1 MSKNTS
7 DESSEDEFDEE
18 ELQRNFD
25 DEASLIVQTDTLPKK
40 SSERYLL
47 VYDAY
52 KDWQKEHAKSLSN
65 SEEKNL
71 IVYFSELKLKL
82 KPTTLWSIW
91 SMLKKTL
98 ATRDDVNINNFI
110 TLKSLIKNN
119 SKGLL
124 NLLREPT
131 KSAVLKWDEIKK
143 FMDEAPDFVYLG
155 TKVVLVFG
163 ICGALRSDEIKN
175 MLVQDVEDLNNKYL
189 VSINVNKNDY
199 PGRFIIGNLFYDKV
213 KQYIDARPTDFGE
226 NRFFIQF
233 SKGKCTRQPMGRH
246 KIGQVPA
253 MIAEFLGLQNPKA
266 YTGHCFRR
274 TAATLLSESG
284 ANMQMIKQMG
294 RWRSDLI
301 AQGYIENS
309 LLNKQLIFNGI
320 VQSVRK
326 SPITSH
332 FDESTSSIP
341 CMSMT
346 TSKNH
351 CIQENITVPSTSN
364 CEQLNAGQICVPSS
378 CASEIDILELDLQWK
393 DFADDF
399 ESNNNQISGTEN
411 FGTDFVTGKKKI
423 IKTIQPSGS
432 ISGNR
437 TTFHQKSPVKII
449 FNKSSQIQPPAKK
462 NETNKRE

>member
-7 DESSEDEFDEE
+7 DESSEDEFNEE

-25 DEASLIVQTDTLPKK
+25 DEASLIVQTDTSPKK

-119 SKGLL
+119 SKGYK
-124 NLLREPT
+124 PT

-143 FMDEAPDFVYLG
+143 FMNEAPDFVYLG

-175 MLVQDVEDLNNKYL
+175 MLVQDVEDLNNK
-189 VSINVNKNDY
+189 
-199 PGRFIIGNLFYDKV
+199 
-213 KQYIDARPTDFGE
+213 
-226 NRFFIQF
+226 
-233 SKGKCTRQPMGRH
+233 
-246 KIGQVPA
+246 
-253 MIAEFLGLQNPKA
+253 
-266 YTGHCFRR
+266 
-274 TAATLLSESG
+274 
-284 ANMQMIKQMG
+284 
-294 RWRSDLI
+294 
-301 AQGYIENS
+301 
-309 LLNKQLIFNGI
+309 
-320 VQSVRK
+320 K

-378 CASEIDILELDLQWK
+378 CANEIDILELDLQWK

-462 NETNKRE
+462 MKLIRENEPEKIHVSKSATAYTIGKDMSPAVHKCSGFTFMDQCTFNNCSFNMSPCRCDLDKENQYSNQSN

>member
-175 MLVQDVEDLNNKYL
+175 MLVQDVEDLNNKYREL
-189 VSINVNKNDY
+189 WNGFCDWQKENNKNY
-199 PGRFIIGNLFYDKV
+199 SAKWFHIWKSYNI
-213 KQYIDARPTDFGE
+213 
-226 NRFFIQF
+226 
-233 SKGKCTRQPMGRH
+233 S
-246 KIGQVPA
+246 
-253 MIAEFLGLQNPKA
+253 
-266 YTGHCFRR
+266 
-274 TAATLLSESG
+274 SE
-284 ANMQMIKQMG
+284 
-294 RWRSDLI
+294 
-301 AQGYIENS
+301 
-309 LLNKQLIFNGI
+309 
-320 VQSVRK
+320 
-326 SPITSH
+326 
-332 FDESTSSIP
+332 
-341 CMSMT
+341 
-346 TSKNH
+346 
-351 CIQENITVPSTSN
+351 VPS
-364 CEQLNAGQICVPSS
+364 E
-378 CASEIDILELDLQWK
+378 
-393 DFADDF
+393 
-399 ESNNNQISGTEN
+399 NNFQ
-411 FGTDFVTGKKKI
+411 
-423 IKTIQPSGS
+423 
-432 ISGNR
+432 
-437 TTFHQKSPVKII
+437 
-449 FNKSSQIQPPAKK
+449 
-462 NETNKRE
+462 